1 MKKIK
6 VLHITQSEIGGVTEY
21 IKMLLKYMDNNKFEF
36 YLIGSK
42 QYESQKNIFKEL
54 NCKIITVDMK
64 RKISPKSDWKS
75 ILNIRNYI
83 KNINPDIIHLHSS
96 KAGALGRIA
105 SIFLNIPVVY
115 NAHGWAFDMNIS
127 KKKKLIYIYVEKIL
141 ARFTD
146 TIVNISDHEKYSQ
159 QKYKIEPKKYTKVIY
174 NGIDLERYN
183 VKYNVEEIK
192 QKLSIPSNGFVIG
205 MVGRISAQKSPE
217 SFVKIAKKLKEKIDD
232 CYFILVGDGDLKAEI
247 EILIDRYGLKNKF
260 LITGWTN
267 EVPKYISIFDVGVL
281 TSKWEGFGLVLA
293 EYMAAKKPVVAFNS
307 GGIPNVVKN
316 NYNGLLFDYGDI
328 DNFCGSI
335 IKIKNDNKFREK
347 LISNGH
353 KVVNERFNVERVAKE
368 HEELY
373 LDLLRYKL

>member
-6 VLHITQSEIGGVTEY
+6 ILHIAQSEIGGVTEY

-115 NAHGWAFDMNIS
+115 NAHGWAFDMNLS
-127 KKKKLIYIYVEKIL
+127 KKKKLMYVYVEKIL

-146 TIVNISDHEKYSQ
+146 AIVDISDHEEDSQ
-159 QKYKIEPKKYTKVIY
+159 KKYKIKPKKYTKVIY

-183 VKYNVEEIK
+183 MKYDIQKIK
-192 QKLSIPSNGFVIG
+192 QKLNIPSNAFVVG
-205 MVGRISAQKSPE
+205 MVARISEQKSPE
-217 SFVKIAKKLKEKIDD
+217 SFLKIASKLQEKLGN
-232 CYFILVGDGDLKAEI
+232 CYFILVGDGDLRSKI
-247 EILIDRYGLKNKF
+247 ENLVDKCGLKNNF

-267 EVPKYISIFDVGVL
+267 EVPKYISIFDIGIL

-293 EYMAAKKPVVAFNS
+293 EYMAAKKPIVAFNS
-307 GGIPNVVKN
+307 GGIPNVVKD

-328 DNFCGSI
+328 DSFYEAI
-335 IKIKNDNKFREK
+335 IKIKNNGEFREK
-347 LISNGH
+347 LISNGYD
-353 KVVNERFNVERVAKE
+353 VVNERFNVERVAKE

-373 LDLLRYKL
+373 LDLVVNV